1 MKKQTT
7 EENPTA
13 VEGKQL
19 RNKATICATVSP
31 WLKRKLEGLVNN
43 GDEFAS
49 VSDIVSLACHEFLI
63 RHFPDVASEKPTAA
77 EKNTKSK

>member
-7 EENPTA
+7 EENPPA
-13 VEGKQL
+13 AEAKQL

-31 WLKRKLEGLVNN
+31 WLKRKLEGLVNE
-43 GDEFAS
+43 GDDFAS

-63 RHFPDVASEKPTAA
+63 RHFPAEASEKPTAA

>member
-7 EENPTA
+7 EESPA
-13 VEGKQL
+13 ALDGKQL

-31 WLKRKLEGLVNN
+31 WLKRKLEGLVNE
-43 GDEFAS
+43 GDDFAS

-63 RHFPDVASEKPTAA
+63 RHFPAEASEKPTAA

>member
-7 EENPTA
+7 EENPPA
-13 VEGKQL
+13 AEAKQL

-63 RHFPDVASEKPTAA
+63 RHFPDVASEKPTTA
-77 EKNTKSK
+77 EKNTKAK

>member
-7 EENPTA
+7 EENPPSA
-13 VEGKQL
+13 DAKQL

-63 RHFPDVASEKPTAA
+63 RHFPDEASEKPTAA

>member
-7 EENPTA
+7 EESPA
-13 VEGKQL
+13 ALDGKQL

-31 WLKRKLEGLVNN
+31 WLKRKLEGLVNE
-43 GDEFAS
+43 GDDFAS

-63 RHFPDVASEKPTAA
+63 RHFPAEAAEKSTAA

>member
-7 EENPTA
+7 EENPPA
-13 VEGKQL
+13 AEGKQL

>member
-7 EENPTA
+7 EENPAA

-63 RHFPDVASEKPTAA
+63 RHFPDQASDKLTAA

>member
-7 EENPTA
+7 EENPA
-13 VEGKQL
+13 AAEGKQL

-31 WLKRKLEGLVNN
+31 WLKRKLEALVDE
-43 GDEFAS
+43 GDDFAS

-63 RHFPDVASEKPTAA
+63 RHFPDVASEKPTAT

>member
-7 EENPTA
+7 EENPDA
-13 VEGKQL
+13 IEGKQL

-31 WLKRKLEGLVNN
+31 WLKRKLEALVNE
-43 GDEFAS
+43 GDDFAS

-63 RHFPDVASEKPTAA
+63 RHFPDEASEKPTAA

>member
-1 MKKQTT
+1 MKKQTP
-7 EENPTA
+7 EENPPA
-13 VEGKQL
+13 AEGKQL

-49 VSDIVSLACHEFLI
+49 VSDVVSLACHEFLI
-63 RHFPDVASEKPTAA
+63 RHFPDETSEKPTAA
-77 EKNTKSK
+77 EKNTKAK

>member
-7 EENPTA
+7 EENPPA
-13 VEGKQL
+13 AEAKQL

-77 EKNTKSK
+77 EKNTKAK